1 MTLSKAAGIE
11 LRRDAKT
18 GKPLTFEEIY
28 ARYIDVLG
36 GLDAVAP
43 YIPVSLDALREKLVE
58 DPHLNNP
65 ALSKWDAAA
74 GFSAST
80 GWNAHQQAYRC
91 QLVGGGLWNLYLQHG
106 ITSASCA
113 EGVCILK
120 EATRRLIE
128 QEEA

>member
-1 MTLSKAAGIE
+1 MGAREARH
-11 LRRDAKT
+11 RRHRAVSGRK
-18 GKPLTFEEIY
+18 
-28 ARYIDVLG
+28 VLCSS
-36 GLDAVAP
+36 P
-43 YIPVSLDALREKLVE
+43 E
-58 DPHLNNP
+58 DPHLNNT